1 MTARGKGLDRKS
13 LALALLCVAQFVNV
27 LDVNVA
33 IVALPS
39 IQRDL
44 GFSDEDLQWVVS
56 AYVLL
61 FAGFLLLAGRMA
73 DLFGRR
79 RMFMTGLGLFAV
91 ASLVCGLAG
100 SPAMLLVGRAAQG
113 LGAAITA
120 PAALSII
127 TTIFPEGRERNR
139 ALGVW
144 TAVAAAGGAAGLVLG
159 GVITDGLGWE
169 WVFLVNVPI
178 GLLGVA
184 LAPLLLA
191 ESRSPAASR
200 QVDLAGAVT
209 VTGGLVLLVY
219 GFTRAEEVG
228 FGSYATLITLGL
240 SATFIIV
247 FLIVESRIAN
257 PLVPL
262 DVFRSRN
269 LIGASL
275 VAWALTAAT
284 TSTAVLSTI
293 YLQRIL
299 DYSAAFSGLAGLPF
313 SLSVI
318 AGAGI
323 GSRLT
328 SRIGARATMVS
339 GLVSIAA
346 GTLLLGGISAEQGL
360 VYVMVNATLSG
371 LGIGCASVASTAT
384 GTSALG
390 GGEQGLAS
398 GLLNSSA
405 QVGTALGLAALV
417 TIAAARTDILAG
429 GDPTPEAIVE
439 GFRWAFYAGAGIAT
453 AGCLVALFV
462 VGRKGGTA

>member
-1 MTARGKGLDRKS
+1 MVARVIGLERKN
-13 LALALLCVAQFVNV
+13 LALALLCVAQFVDV
-27 LDVNVA
+27 LDVNVV

-73 DLFGRR
+73 DLYGRR
-79 RMFMTGLGLFAV
+79 RMFMVGLGLFAA

-100 SPAMLLVGRAAQG
+100 SPAVLLVGRAAQG

-127 TTIFPEGRERNR
+127 TTTFPEGRERNR

-159 GVITDGLGWE
+159 GVVTDGLGWE

-178 GLLGVA
+178 GVLGVA
-184 LAPLLLA
+184 LAPLLLT
-191 ESRSPAASR
+191 ESRDPAASR
-200 QVDLAGAVT
+200 RLDLAGAVT

-219 GFTRAEEVG
+219 GFTQAEEAG
-228 FGSYATLITLGL
+228 FISFATLTTLAL
-240 SATFIIV
+240 SAAFIIA
-247 FLIVESRIAN
+247 FLIIESRVAN
-257 PLVPL
+257 PLIPL
-262 DVFRSRN
+262 GVFRSRS
-269 LIGASL
+269 LVGASL
-275 VAWALTAAT
+275 VAGTLTAST
-284 TSTAVLSTI
+284 TSTGVLATI

-299 DYSAAFSGLAGLPF
+299 GYSAALSGLAGLPL

-318 AGAGI
+318 AGAVI

-328 SRIGARATMVS
+328 GRVGARATMVS
-339 GLVSIAA
+339 GLVAIAA
-346 GTLLLGGISAEQGL
+346 GTLLLAGISAESGL
-360 VYVMVNATLSG
+360 VYVLVNATLSG

-429 GDPTPEAIVE
+429 GDPTPRTIVE
-439 GFRWAFYAGAGIAT
+439 GFRWAFYAGAGIAAT
-453 AGCLVALFV
+453 GCLAARFV
-462 VGRKGGTA
+462 VGRKGGAA

>member
-1 MTARGKGLDRKS
+1 MATHYKGLDRKS

-27 LDVNVA
+27 LDVNVV

-39 IQRDL
+39 IQREL

-79 RMFMTGLGLFAV
+79 RMFIAGLGLFAA
-91 ASLVCGLAG
+91 ASLVCGVAE
-100 SPAMLLVGRAAQG
+100 SPAVLLVGRAAQG

-127 TTIFPEGRERNR
+127 TTTFPEGRERNR

-144 TAVAAAGGAAGLVLG
+144 TAVAAAGGAAGLILG

-178 GLLGVA
+178 GVLGAA
-184 LAPLLLA
+184 LAPLILS
-191 ESRSPAASR
+191 ESRDPAASR
-200 QVDLAGAVT
+200 QLDMAGAVT
-209 VTGGLVLLVY
+209 VTGGLILLIY
-219 GFTRAEEVG
+219 GFTRAEESG
-228 FGSYATLITLGL
+228 FGSYATLTTLAL
-240 SATFIIV
+240 SAAFILA
-247 FLIVESRIAN
+247 FLIIESRIEN

-262 DVFRSRN
+262 GVFRSRA
-269 LIGASL
+269 LVGASL
-275 VAWALTAAT
+275 VACTLTATT
-284 TSTAVLSTI
+284 TSAGVLATI

-299 DYSAAFSGLAGLPF
+299 GYSAALSGIAGLPF

-328 SRIGARATMVS
+328 GRIGARATMVS
-339 GLVSIAA
+339 GLVAIAA
-346 GTLLLGGISAEQGL
+346 GTLLLVGISAEKGL
-360 VYVMVNATLSG
+360 VYVLVNATLSG
-371 LGIGCASVASTAT
+371 LGIGCASVASTAS
-384 GTSALG
+384 GTSALSG
-390 GGEQGLAS
+390 SKQGLAS

-405 QVGTALGLAALV
+405 QIGTALGLAALV

-429 GDPTPEAIVE
+429 GDPTPQAIVE
-439 GFRWAFYAGAGIAT
+439 GFRWAFYTGTGIAV
-453 AGCLVALFV
+453 AGCLAALCV
-462 VGRKGGTA
+462 VSRKGDTA